1 MLLAYD
7 LPLTEQE
14 KIASEFSYTK
24 ILQEQYIGQYRNNK
38 TIDKNRCNKEWYSI
52 ISKLSHDTVN
62 EQIVNI
68 YLLSNYIERNQ
79 YTGLRTISDT

>member
-38 TIDKNRCNKEWYSI
+38 TIDKNRCNKE
-52 ISKLSHDTVN
+52 
-62 EQIVNI
+62 
-68 YLLSNYIERNQ
+68 
-79 YTGLRTISDT
+79 